1 MTALPI
7 DSFDGEFRFLSNFY
21 WHPMYVPYL
30 HKGEPLECTVPTLEH
45 AFQAA
50 KCEADDLQG
59 ISKILKASTPGRAKR
74 LGAPGSIVKRAGW
87 DEDRDKVMYRL
98 IKWKFKP
105 KTEIA
110 ARLIETYPR
119 RLIEGNIWGDVY
131 WGQYKGE
138 GLNKLGLL
146 EMRWRK
152 RLITLG
158 EAA

>member
-30 HKGEPLECTVPTLEH
+30 HKGE
-45 AFQAA
+45 
-50 KCEADDLQG
+50 
-59 ISKILKASTPGRAKR
+59 
-74 LGAPGSIVKRAGW
+74 
-87 DEDRDKVMYRL
+87 
-98 IKWKFKP
+98 
-105 KTEIA
+105 
-110 ARLIETYPR
+110 
-119 RLIEGNIWGDVY
+119 
-131 WGQYKGE
+131 